1 MKKIYLILT
10 LTSLSFINAQ
20 TLFFSEYAEGS
31 ANNKYLE
38 IYNPT
43 SEAIDLTQYSYP
55 NVSNGPTTPG
65 EPEFWNTFEPGA
77 EIAAGDVYIIAH
89 PSADTSILN
98 LADETHSYL
107 SNGNDGYALVLG
119 TDATTFEAGGSVI
132 LDVIGQSIFDNDYA
146 DPGSGWSVAGIS
158 NATQN
163 KTLVRKSSVTSG
175 NAGDWATSA
184 GTNPD
189 DSQWVVK
196 DQDTWDYLGY
206 GGEEASANPS
216 LGIDSPSDG
225 DFISGTDVDISLT
238 VQNFT
243 VGALGSGA
251 DGHIHYTIDGGST
264 TMKYDTNPISL
275 SGLSYGEH
283 TVTLELVDDNHTSLD
298 PAVTSS
304 LTFTMYKEQTLPFS
318 EDFNYSDGGL
328 SSSDN
333 WSVFSGNEY
342 DIDVVSGKIEVK
354 HAAGSGKDLFV
365 SIPTVSGA
373 LYYAFDMSLVDP
385 GTGPISGTDFEYFA
399 IFKDNDFAYRARI
412 YVVPPSATGDYT
424 LGISTLG
431 STADTTWASDLT
443 YGQSYRVT
451 VMYDQAANIAK
462 LWVDA
467 SAETDTSITG
477 DDETDPGTSITQFA
491 FRQSTSSVNE
501 TIIIDN
507 LNIGQTFNSTLS
519 SDDRLQ
525 TLNFNIYPNP
535 VENNLN
541 FSGLTSSVQA
551 SVFDMLGKLH
561 LQTEVTNTLD
571 VNGLKSGL
579 YMVEIKNETSS
590 KVFKMLKQ

>member
-571 VNGLKSGL
+571 VSGLKSGL

>member
-1 MKKIYLILT
+1 MKNIYLILILVT
-10 LTSLSFINAQ
+10 FSFANAQ
-20 TLFFSEYAEGS
+20 TMFFSEYAEGS
-31 ANNKYLE
+31 SSHKYLE

-43 SEAIDLTQYSYP
+43 SNVIDLTQYSYP
-55 NVSNGPTTPG
+55 NVSNAPTTAG
-65 EPEFWNTFEPGA
+65 EPEYWNTFEDGASIAPGG
-77 EIAAGDVYIIAH
+77 IYIIAH
-89 PSADTSILN
+89 PSADPSILN
-98 LADETHSYL
+98 LADETNKFL

-119 TDATTFEAGGSVI
+119 TDATTFADGGSVI

-146 DPGSGWSVAGIS
+146 DPGSGWSVAGVS
-158 NATQN
+158 NATVD
-163 KTLVRKSSVTSG
+163 KTLLRKSSVTSG
-175 NAGDWATSA
+175 NAGNWTNSA
-184 GTNPD
+184 GTNSD
-189 DSQWVVK
+189 DSEWVVK
-196 DQDTWDYLGY
+196 PKDTWDYLGLP
-206 GGEEASANPS
+206 GEQASANPS
-216 LGIDSPSDG
+216 LSIDSPSNG
-225 DFISGTDVDISLT
+225 DLIVGTDVDVSLT

-251 DGHIHYTIDGGST
+251 DGHIHYTIDSGSNQ
-264 TMKYDTNPISL
+264 MKYDTNPISL

-283 TVTLELVDDNHTSLD
+283 TVTLELVDDSHNSLN

-304 LTFTMYKEQTLPFS
+304 LTFTTYKVQTLPIA
-318 EDFNYSDGGL
+318 EDFDYADGVL
-328 SSSDN
+328 SNSEN
-333 WSVFSGNEY
+333 WTVFGGTGY

-354 HAAGSGKDLFV
+354 HASGSGKDLFV

-373 LYYAFDMSLVDP
+373 LYYAFDISLVDP
-385 GTGPISGTDFEYFA
+385 GTGPILGGDYEYFA
-399 IFKDNDFAYRARI
+399 IFKDDSYNYRARI
-412 YVVPPSATGDYT
+412 DVVAPSATGDYT
-424 LGISTLG
+424 LGISTRG

-491 FRQSTSSVNE
+491 FRQDTSSVNE

-525 TLNFNIYPNP
+525 TLNLNIYPNP
-535 VENNLN
+535 TETTLN
-541 FSGLTSSVQA
+541 FSDLNAPVRA

-561 LQTEVTNTLD
+561 IQTEVTNTLD
-571 VNGLKSGL
+571 VSALKSGL

>member
-1 MKKIYLILT
+1 MT

-571 VNGLKSGL
+571 VSGLKSGL